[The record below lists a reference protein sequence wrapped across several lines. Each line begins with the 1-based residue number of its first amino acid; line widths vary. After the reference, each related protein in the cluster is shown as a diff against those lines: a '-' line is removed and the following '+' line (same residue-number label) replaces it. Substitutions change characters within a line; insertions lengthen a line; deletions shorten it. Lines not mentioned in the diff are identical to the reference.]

1 MNAVARLDQPFFRR
15 QRGIRS
21 CFIIGRSLR
30 VVTLLGTIR
39 HPGAL
44 PVLLPPSILLYSVS
58 KARSAPGAQLMIIS
72 CMCILADTQ
81 YFYLFVFHICIRIQ
95 ILEYT
100 HITHIS

>member
-1 MNAVARLDQPFFRR
+1 MNAVARLDQPFLRR

-21 CFIIGRSLR
+21 CFIIGLFLR

-58 KARSAPGAQLMIIS
+58 KARSAPGAQLMIAYLA
-72 CMCILADTQ
+72 CAYWPILNT
-81 YFYLFVFHICIRIQ
+81 FTYLHTNTNTRMHSYSYAKAV
-95 ILEYT
+95 
-100 HITHIS
+100 